1 MIALFSEP
9 FDKFDEV
16 QHFFVPHL
24 RISPEMR
31 PAMAVWTKADHEPRI
46 VRAAVTQSANVMR
59 FQKRR
64 VAGREKRRR
73 LTTIFAFAFRTRQ
86 NVVTH
91 GFATLEHCARF
102 RFAGLRAIGYG
113 RQRALTHCI
122 KIAGRRFDR
131 HFFDSLD
138 HCFKWTKLK
147 NECVAHVAFGVRC
160 RALKNTF
167 DHVLT
172 FKSQTFFGLSEKQ
185 KVLTVLGVVRHGVVP
200 ANHEHISDLAF
211 TEILKHSIRPQRIRV
226 TVLTAFLASDDNHQV
241 VLFRSD
247 NAALLL
253 AGEPGVDILAPIVGA
268 TNLKSPCHRRTS
280 FTQLPGS
287 KLAARRLQ
295 VECKREGGIPNY
307 SLIPG
312 TGGGRSA
319 QDSPKIVFLNS
330 RLLLL
335 GTI

>member
-1 MIALFSEP
+1 MIALFSET

-31 PAMAVWTKADHEPRI
+31 PAMAVRTKADHEPRI

-59 FQKRR
+59 FQKGR
-64 VAGREKRRR
+64 VAGREKWRRF
-73 LTTIFAFAFRTRQ
+73 TTIFAFTIRTRQ
-86 NVVTH
+86 NVVTN
-91 GFATLEHCARF
+91 GFATLEHCARL
-102 RFAGLRAIGYG
+102 RFSWLRAIGYG
-113 RQRALTHCI
+113 RQCALTQRI
-122 KIAGRRFDR
+122 KVAGRRFDR
-131 HFFDSLD
+131 HFIYCFDN
-138 HCFKWTKLK
+138 CFEWAKLK
-147 NECVAHVAFGVRC
+147 NKCVAHVAFCVR
-160 RALKNTF
+160 RGALKNTL
-167 DHVLT
+167 DDILP

-185 KVLTVLGVVRHGVVP
+185 EILAVFGVVRHGIVA
-200 ANHEHISDLAF
+200 ANHEHISDLALA
-211 TEILKHSIRPQRIRV
+211 EILKHSIRSHRITV
-226 TVLTAFLASDDNHQV
+226 TVLTAFLASNDNHQV

-253 AGEPGVDILAPIVGA
+253 SGEPGVDILAPIVGA

-307 SLIPG
+307 SLISG

-319 QDSPKIVFLNS
+319 QDSPKISFSELEAS
-330 RLLLL
+330 
-335 GTI
+335 